1 VPTILAQA
9 SDPPP
14 IEDIGR
20 RGRGL
25 FPQSR
30 ECAAVAAVRGLLQGD
45 AVLVPDEKEAN
56 SLYNKG
62 TYGVPQ
68 KGGALRLDLVEALY
82 LLEADRLRVEGHHVA
97 SLLRHASAR
106 ESDFEIRYIVYRDL
120 RGRTFA
126 VKPSAHLDYNVFP
139 RGALPGKTP
148 SSHVVRCATE
158 RGSFDPAAVL
168 AELDQATRLKKRL
181 LLALVDEEG
190 DLTYYDVT
198 EPELRAAVQA
208 LPAVRVKA
216 VLLEDRV
223 MVLDPDAARALF
235 AEGYFGRDVGLGLQ
249 LSLPE
254 ALYLA
259 DAQRLDVEDA
269 EGRPVLPAALAERAR
284 RLEPGFELRQRLYE
298 QLRKAGVVVK
308 TGFKY
313 GTHFRAYVGPP
324 EEEHAPY
331 LVHAL
336 APGRVLHWPE
346 IAGFVRLAHG
356 VRKRLFFAA
365 PQGDRFRLLELA
377 RTRP

>member
-1 VPTILAQA
+1 M
-9 SDPPP
+9 
-14 IEDIGR
+14 
-20 RGRGL
+20 
-25 FPQSR
+25 
-30 ECAAVAAVRGLLQGD
+30 AAVRGILQGD

-56 SLYNKG
+56 ALYNKG

-68 KGGALRLDLVEALY
+68 KGGALKLDLVEALY
-82 LLEADRLRVEGHHVA
+82 LVEAGRLRVERHDAA
-97 SLLRHASAR
+97 SLLLHASPR
-106 ESDFEIRYIVYRDL
+106 EADFEIRYIVYRDL

-148 SSHVVRCATE
+148 SSHVVRCASE
-158 RGSFDPAAVL
+158 RAAFDPAAVL
-168 AELDQATRLKKRL
+168 AELDQAKRLGKRL

-190 DLTYYDVT
+190 DLTYYEVS
-198 EPELRAAVQA
+198 EPDLRAGVQA
-208 LPAVRVKA
+208 LPGARAKA

-223 MVLDPDAARALF
+223 MALDPDAKRMLF
-235 AEGYFGRDVGLGLQ
+235 GEGYFGRDVGLGLQ
-249 LSLPE
+249 LSLAE

-259 DAQRLDVEDA
+259 EAGRLDVEDGQ
-269 EGRPVLPAALAERAR
+269 GRAVAPEDLAARAR
-284 RLEPGFELRQRLYE
+284 RLEPDFDLRLRLYGH
-298 QLRKAGVVVK
+298 LRRAGVVVK

-313 GTHFRAYVGPP
+313 GTHFRAYVGAP

-336 APGRVLHWPE
+336 APGRLLPWPE

-356 VRKRLFFAA
+356 VRKRLFFAT
-365 PQGDRFRLLELA
+365 PTGDGFRLLELA